1 VFGFFLFCVFGGAFY
16 VAYKY
21 FDLGRFLPSGF
32 RDAVNEFFENVM
44 DWLRRLRNNERGG
57 GLRRFGGGGGGGS
70 RPDGYFEPLADF
82 DEDEI

>member
-1 VFGFFLFCVFGGAFY
+1 MTL
-16 VAYKY
+16 
-21 FDLGRFLPSGF
+21 RT
-32 RDAVNEFFENVM
+32 M
-44 DWLRRLRNNERGG
+44 DWLIRNDRGG

>member
-1 VFGFFLFCVFGGAFY
+1 

-21 FDLGRFLPSGF
+21 FDLGRFVPAGF
-32 RDAVNEFFENVM
+32 RDAINEFFENVM
-44 DWLRRLRNNERGG
+44 DWLRRVRGNMGSSG
-57 GLRRFGGGGGGGS
+57 GVGFRRFPGGGGS